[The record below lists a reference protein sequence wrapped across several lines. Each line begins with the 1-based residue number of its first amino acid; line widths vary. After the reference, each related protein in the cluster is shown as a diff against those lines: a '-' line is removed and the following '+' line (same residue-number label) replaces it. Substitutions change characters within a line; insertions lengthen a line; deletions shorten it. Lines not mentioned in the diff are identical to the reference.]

1 MQRASEPIKHLINYN
16 IGVVRNVLLGAG
28 LCYAIEKENYWHL
41 PVIWVFPSVYSGY
54 QIFQNRD
61 IVKQW
66 ISGGTK
72 GINKIES

>member
-41 PVIWVFPSVYSGY
+41 PVVFVFPSIYAGY

-66 ISGGTK
+66 IK
-72 GINKIES
+72 P

>member
-41 PVIWVFPSVYSGY
+41 PVIFVFPSIYSGY
-54 QIFQNRD
+54 QIFQNKD
-61 IVKQW
+61 AIVKWAQ
-66 ISGGTK
+66 SKT
-72 GINKIES
+72 NPQQ

>member
-41 PVIWVFPSVYSGY
+41 PVVFVFPSKYSGY

-66 ISGGTK
+66 IK
-72 GINKIES
+72 P

>member
-61 IVKQW
+61 TIVQW
-66 ISGGTK
+66 IQSKT
-72 GINKIES
+72 NQP

>member
-41 PVIWVFPSVYSGY
+41 PVIFVFPSIYAGY

-66 ISGGTK
+66 IK
-72 GINKIES
+72 P

>member
-1 MQRASEPIKHLINYN
+1 MQRVSEPIKHLVNYN

-41 PVIWVFPSVYSGY
+41 PLIFVFPSIYSGY
-54 QIFQNRD
+54 QMFQNRG

-66 ISGGTK
+66 IK
-72 GINKIES
+72 A